1 MRRGAKGSRQ
11 GFWACSGA
19 RSWSCAA
26 ALGLAACLPRPQA
39 PATLAEQSTSYT
51 YIPLDPLA
59 VVTTK
64 ATNCIELE
72 KLGVSIT
79 YKNLLESF
87 PDQAARIAVGKVD
100 ASGSLVFGPFQAS
113 ASRGAYQVV
122 LDYVNVDTR
131 GITMWVR
138 RTTSEG
144 KPISVFAS
152 YSGDS
157 RYEVLGSESSL
168 PSDAP
173 PADAELVVFPVYIG
187 IGLRLTASV
196 VVSEAGAK
204 LSSLGA
210 LAAEAKAGKLSGSLV
225 VQTLGVSGRTVST
238 ALPLPSDLS
247 EATVQQAI
255 LALASIKAALYDST
269 TQVEPRVVGIYN
281 PIGGGQQVV
290 NGVISALSRRAVT
303 WPRPCAN
310 PLNLPVTR
318 GASPDQT

>member
-1 MRRGAKGSRQ
+1 MVA
-11 GFWACSGA
+11 
-19 RSWSCAA
+19 
-26 ALGLAACLPRPQA
+26 LAACLPKPQA

-64 ATNCIELE
+64 ATNCTELE
-72 KLGVSIT
+72 KFGVAVT

-138 RTTSEG
+138 RTAADG
-144 KPISVFAS
+144 KLVSVFAS
-152 YSGDS
+152 YSGDT
-157 RYEVLGSESSL
+157 RYEVLSGGDLMLQSAE
-168 PSDAP
+168 AP
-173 PADAELVVFPVYIG
+173 PAGAEQVVFPVYIG

-196 VVSEAGAK
+196 VVTEAGAK

-210 LAAEAKAGKLSGSLV
+210 LSAEAKAGKLSGSLV

-238 ALPLPSDLS
+238 ALPLPSDIS

-255 LALASIKAALYDST
+255 LALASIKAALYDNT
-269 TQVEPRVVGIYN
+269 THVEPRVVGIYN

-318 GASPDQT
+318 GASPDQG

>member
-1 MRRGAKGSRQ
+1 MWRGDKGSRQ
-11 GFWACSGA
+11 GSQRGAHGWACA
-19 RSWSCAA
+19 V
-26 ALGLAACLPRPQA
+26 ALGLAACLPKPQA

-64 ATNCIELE
+64 STNCTELE
-72 KLGVSIT
+72 KLGVAIT
-79 YKNLLESF
+79 YKNLLEAF

-138 RTTSEG
+138 RTAASG

-152 YSGDS
+152 YPEDT
-157 RYEVLGSESSL
+157 RYEVLGGELAPQSA
-168 PSDAP
+168 AP
-173 PADAELVVFPVYIG
+173 PDAELVVFPVYIG

>member
-1 MRRGAKGSRQ
+1 MGSRN
-11 GFWACSGA
+11 FLSKVA
-19 RSWSCAA
+19 RRAAQRGLGAA
-26 ALGLAACLPRPQA
+26 ALVLTACLPKPQA
-39 PATLAEQSTSYT
+39 PTTLAEQSTSYT

-64 ATNCIELE
+64 ATNCTELE
-72 KLGVSIT
+72 KLGVAVT

-138 RTTSEG
+138 RTATDG
-144 KPISVFAS
+144 KPVSVFAPHQ
-152 YSGDS
+152 GDT
-157 RYEVLGSESSL
+157 RYEVLGDDNAKLDSTG
-168 PSDAP
+168 
-173 PADAELVVFPVYIG
+173 AEQVVFPVYIG

-196 VVSEAGAK
+196 VVTEAGAK

-210 LAAEAKAGKLSGSLV
+210 LSAEAKAGKLSGSLV

-238 ALPLPSDLS
+238 ALPLPSDIS

-255 LALASIKAALYDST
+255 LALASIKAALYDNT
-269 TQVEPRVVGIYN
+269 THVEPRVVGVYN

-318 GASPDQT
+318 GASPDQG